1 MADLDMER
9 AKKLLESAE
18 YLYQKGELE
27 NYDAL
32 IEERKELIEEKF
44 NYLILKE

>member
-18 YLYQKGELE
+18 YLYQKGGLAGVAGLSYAAFESAVISP
-27 NYDAL
+27 NG
-32 IEERKELIEEKF
+32 
-44 NYLILKE
+44 